1 MSLIRACSYI
11 ASIKTPAAPDSY
23 SAILVTF
30 QQDGDNLISKTLE
43 DLECDETYVHVKL
56 TQEETALFTA
66 AVPAYMQIR
75 CYASEYEAPGS
86 KVWYLDVYPALDD
99 QILGGE

>member
-1 MSLIRACSYI
+1 MSLVRACSYQ
-11 ASIKTPAAPDSY
+11 ASIKTPAAPDTY

-43 DLECDETYVHVKL
+43 DLECDETYVYVNL
-56 TQEETALFTA
+56 NQEETKLFKA
-66 AVPAYMQIR
+66 SIPVYLQIR
-75 CYASEYEAPGS
+75 CFASEYEAPGS
-86 KVWYLDVYPALDD
+86 KVWPLDVFPALDD